1 MQIDANQN
9 LTNWNE
15 SLHVIEE
22 SPVKLQGLSSASPS
36 NYGTRKLSRI
46 HQSYESKLRKVLNIN
61 ILEDQANNDHI
72 GEDKNSLN
80 SIVNKIK
87 SKIYI

>member
-1 MQIDANQN
+1 MPTKN
-9 LTNWNE
+9 LTNLNE

-22 SPVKLQGLSSASPS
+22 VSSKNSKVFLLLYDQIMV
-36 NYGTRKLSRI
+36 NEKLSRI

-80 SIVNKIK
+80 SIVKQD
-87 SKIYI
+87 